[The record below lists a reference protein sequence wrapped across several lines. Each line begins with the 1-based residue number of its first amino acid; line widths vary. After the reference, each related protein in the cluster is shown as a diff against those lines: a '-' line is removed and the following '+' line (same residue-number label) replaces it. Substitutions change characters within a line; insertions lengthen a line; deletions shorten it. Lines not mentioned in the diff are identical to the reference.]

1 MQYFFEKTYYE
12 NTIGEWVLALL
23 IVAGALILA
32 KILYWLTG
40 HLLKR
45 LASRTKSQFDDI
57 LIDMLE
63 EPIVAAI
70 GIGGFWYALSTLN
83 MSEDVSAFF
92 HNVFYA
98 AIVFD
103 VSWLII
109 RVIDALI
116 IKYIKPFVDKS
127 DGDLDDQLLPIFRKS
142 LKTVIWTVAVIV
154 GLNNAG
160 YDVGAL
166 LAGLGLG
173 GLAMAMAAKD
183 SVSNLFGGLTV
194 FMDKPFKIGD
204 RIKIGSFDGKVI
216 EIGMRSTRLRTLEGR
231 LVTIPNKEFTESY
244 IENVS
249 SEPSRKIFLKLALS
263 PGTKPEQIENALSI
277 LRQLNANHAKTT
289 DFCDAGF
296 ENFGEYSLNLLFV
309 YYIIPNTDLFS
320 VQTEINLEILKQFHA
335 AGLEFAL
342 PLQTVRLVEK

>member
-1 MQYFFEKTYYE
+1 MRDFFEKTYYD
-12 NTIGEWVLALL
+12 NTIGEWTLALL
-23 IVAGALILA
+23 IVVGALIIA

-40 HLLKR
+40 HLFKR
-45 LASRTKSQFDDI
+45 LTLRTKSQFDDI
-57 LIDMLE
+57 LVDMLE

-70 GIGGFWYALSTLN
+70 GIGGFWYALSILN
-83 MSEDVSAFF
+83 KSEDVSTFF

-116 IKYIKPFVDKS
+116 IKYIKPFVEKTE
-127 DGDLDDQLLPIFRKS
+127 GDLDDQLLPIFRKS
-142 LKTVIWTVAVIV
+142 MKTVIWTVAVIV

-194 FMDKPFKIGD
+194 FMDKPFRIGD
-204 RIKIGSFDGKVI
+204 RIKIGDFDGKVV
-216 EIGMRSTRLRTLEGR
+216 EIGMRSTRLRTQDGR
-231 LVTIPNKEFTESY
+231 LVTIPNKEFTESS
-244 IENVS
+244 IENIS
-249 SEPSRKIFLKLALS
+249 SEPSRKIFFKLALS
-263 PGTKPEQIENALSI
+263 PDTTAEYIEKALSI
-277 LRQLNANHAKTT
+277 LRNLNANSKHTT
-289 DFCDAGF
+289 DECEAFL
-296 ENFGEYSLNLLFV
+296 ETFGEFSLNLLYI
-309 YYIIPNTDLFS
+309 YYIVPNNNIYK
-320 VQTEINLEILKQFHA
+320 VQSEINLEILRQFRE
-335 AGLEFAL
+335 AGLEFAQ
-342 PLQTVRLVEK
+342 PLQIVKLQNK